1 MCATRPE
8 GARLIA
14 TVVVAMLG
22 SAMLAAAA
30 LTVAALAAKA
40 AEAVVISDAGDAPTH
55 AVSVPLCAG
64 LTIVTAIS
72 EPAGDYETIKSIE
85 SLTDRGITLHVSA
98 QRRIGGV
105 VRNFTIQRAV
115 LPADLKTAT
124 LYMHNFMPKAPIA
137 IPGST
142 ALGTSAAV
150 LHALKTTGAASISL
164 VDASNSALSADRAV
178 HPNVYDF
185 RIDYALTR
193 VDTGPATMAVTI
205 DGKTVDLPVVRAR
218 GTSIGDRAELVFLD
232 DEENPLTLA
241 LRIGSGGSGG
251 GAAGVAGAVATP
263 AGGNADALRLQ
274 VVRISTNCDAGTAAA
289 RIAGAGA
296 RANRLEQALAVDGR
310 ADIYDIFFDFASDR
324 LREESTPTLKEI
336 GEVMRR
342 HPEWRVSVEGHTD
355 GIASAAYNLDLSR
368 RRAATVREALVLAH
382 GVAADRLSST
392 GYGESRPRASN
403 DTLEGRARNRRV
415 ELVRQ

>member
-1 MCATRPE
+1 
-8 GARLIA
+8 
-14 TVVVAMLG
+14 
-22 SAMLAAAA
+22 
-30 LTVAALAAKA
+30 
-40 AEAVVISDAGDAPTH
+40 
-55 AVSVPLCAG
+55 
-64 LTIVTAIS
+64 
-72 EPAGDYETIKSIE
+72 
-85 SLTDRGITLHVSA
+85 
-98 QRRIGGV
+98 
-105 VRNFTIQRAV
+105 
-115 LPADLKTAT
+115 
-124 LYMHNFMPKAPIA
+124 
-137 IPGST
+137 
-142 ALGTSAAV
+142 
-150 LHALKTTGAASISL
+150 
-164 VDASNSALSADRAV
+164 
-178 HPNVYDF
+178 
-185 RIDYALTR
+185 
-193 VDTGPATMAVTI
+193 MAVMI
-205 DGKTVDLPVVRAR
+205 DGNTVNVPVVRAR
-218 GTSIGDRAELVFLD
+218 GTSLADHAELVFLD

-342 HPEWRVSVEGHTD
+342 HPEWRVSIEGHTD
-355 GIASAAYNLDLSR
+355 GIAGDAYNVDLSR
-368 RRAATVREALVLAH
+368 RRAATVREALVSAH